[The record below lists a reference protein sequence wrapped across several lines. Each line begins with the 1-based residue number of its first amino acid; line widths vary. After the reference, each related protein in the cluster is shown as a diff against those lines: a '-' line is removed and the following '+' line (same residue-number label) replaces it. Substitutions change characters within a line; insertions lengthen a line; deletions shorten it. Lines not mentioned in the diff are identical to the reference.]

1 MIIKKI
7 FFSFFILN
15 INFFVLSQN
24 STLSPYSHFGFGK
37 DLSVKTFE
45 NRQMGGVSVYADS
58 TSFSFN
64 NPSSLGKL
72 DFIQYNTE
80 NFYFMARTSL
90 VKDERLIDR
99 FDVVFGEY
107 FKGVE
112 TLKLEDVLEHL
123 SVPKE
128 WLQKMLDK
136 HFTKDEIEEIKSL
149 GGFDELMKTLE
160 QRLKEQKK
168 RHQGGNKWIGTA
180 GKSPFG
186 AYGYNPEGIR
196 IGQHERGQGKAVKVW
211 DKRVFRDFDDT
222 RELDTRGMQVA
233 LKRLRQWART
243 GIDEE
248 LDIDNTISHTAK
260 NGYLDIKTR
269 KERENAIKILL
280 FLDVGGSMDDYIK
293 QVENLFSAA
302 KNVFKNLNFFYFHNC
317 LYEGVW
323 KSNVRRWK
331 EQFSTTEIFR
341 TYGKE
346 YKCIFVGDASMSPY
360 EILVEGGGN
369 EHFNQETGQVWL
381 ERAIA
386 QWPSN
391 VWINPTKKEHW
402 NYSQSTHIIKE
413 IFSNRMVPL
422 SIKGIEEATKILSK
436 TN

>member
-1 MIIKKI
+1 MFLD
-7 FFSFFILN
+7 FFFKLKDARIPVTLNEFF
-15 INFFVLSQN
+15 
-24 STLSPYSHFGFGK
+24 
-37 DLSVKTFE
+37 TFL
-45 NRQMGGVSVYADS
+45 DS
-58 TSFSFN
+58 I
-64 NPSSLGKL
+64 KL
-72 DFIQYNTE
+72 DFIQFNTE
-80 NFYFMARTSL
+80 NFYYMARASL

-107 FKGVE
+107 FKGIE

-123 SVPKE
+123 KVPKE

-136 HFTKDEIEEIKSL
+136 HFTKEEIEEIKSL

-196 IGQHERGQGKAVKVW
+196 IGQHARGQGKAVKVW

-233 LKRLRQWART
+233 LKRLRQCART

-391 VWINPTKKEHW
+391 VWINPTKQEHW